1 MMRVVVWLFLFCL
14 TPVWAISYTV
24 QVVAFSDEPRARRV
38 QTELSSQGYPAYL
51 LAVPTAQGQVYRI
64 RVGAFA
70 NRAAAAL
77 FAEAMPSVEG
87 STPSPALAEGGVPPG
102 LIPFE
107 PALLGQYDLTTTL
120 VQVFPWPTKSESSAP
135 NVAPQQAAPQ
145 QVAPQQASSEE
156 TTATAAS
163 ETSGQETGQDSATQ
177 PASDE
182 QQASETTTETSTET
196 DATNPDVTNTDT
208 STPNESSEQTTSER
222 ATVTPT
228 SSPGG
233 TSATTTGSELNA
245 QAEETQQT
253 VTQPPMAIRVQP
265 RDASEQ
271 AHYRIGELEFDAWK
285 AAPAD
290 TASSD
295 TASSNAASGNT
306 GEIVRVR
313 SLSVWPEEWQSIS
326 EAERDQYRETVL
338 ANVAGELDLTP
349 QQLEPFVFELADKAP
364 FVVLV
369 ERFNLET
376 QQTERLRAIGQPRP
390 NEDNLGLRNDG
401 PSSFFGESVQI
412 PLPEASTVFEPSSSS
427 QAPDELMGNGW
438 LASSDG
444 DYVNLTVAGKTWRAA
459 IGEPLWASGDLL
471 ISIHDNQV
479 LIYQF
484 K

>member
-1 MMRVVVWLFLFCL
+1 MGMMRVAVWLFLFCL

-107 PALLGQYDLTTTL
+107 PALLGQYDLSTTL

-145 QVAPQQASSEE
+145 QASSEA
-156 TTATAAS
+156 TTAAS

-177 PASDE
+177 SASDG
-182 QQASETTTETSTET
+182 QQASETANETSTET
-196 DATNPDVTNTDT
+196 ATTNPDATTTGT
-208 STPNESSEQTTSER
+208 SRPNESSEQTTSQE
-222 ATVTPT
+222 ATAVAQT
-228 SSPGG
+228 SSPDE
-233 TSATTTGSELNA
+233 TSPATTTGSELNA
-245 QAEETQQT
+245 QAVETQQA
-253 VTQPPMAIRVQP
+253 VSQPLIAIRVQP

-285 AAPAD
+285 AAP
-290 TASSD
+290 SD
-295 TASSNAASGNT
+295 TASSNAAPSNL

-401 PSSFFGESVQI
+401 PSAFFGESVQI

-427 QAPDELMGNGW
+427 QAPDELTGNGW

-484 K
+484 QEP